1 MTTTSMSLRFSA
13 VAASLGVLAF
23 GVAAVAGSFNDAD
36 ARGLG
41 PEVTGGSHPYVSFTG
56 LSPAAISPIYTVPT
70 DRILVVTG
78 AVMSTTANLLQGSTV
93 KVRGNSFA
101 MYGTQTNPG
110 GAMLTQGNG
119 HLVFD
124 PGSVVQIEGAAS
136 YYIEGYLAHP

>member
-13 VAASLGVLAF
+13 VAASLGVLAL
-23 GVAAVAGSFNDAD
+23 GVAALTGSFNKAE

-56 LSPAAISPIYTVPT
+56 LTSAAITPIYTVPAN
-70 DRILVVTG
+70 RILVVTG
-78 AVMSTTANLLQGSTV
+78 AVMSGTANLLQGSTV

-101 MYGTQTNPG
+101 MYGPQMNPG

-119 HLVFD
+119 HVVFD
-124 PGSVVQIEGAAS
+124 PGSVVQIEGINS